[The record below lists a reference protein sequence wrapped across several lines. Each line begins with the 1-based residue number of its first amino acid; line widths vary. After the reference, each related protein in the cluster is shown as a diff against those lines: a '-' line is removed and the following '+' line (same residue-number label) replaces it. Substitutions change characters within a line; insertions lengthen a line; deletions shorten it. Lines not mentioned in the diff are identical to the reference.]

1 MYVDLGHIFE
11 WGFNLASKKFA
22 FLFERALLHVTCIQY
37 MPQWKTFKQYMTNV
51 VAPSDFTWIYLTG
64 FAKTWL

>member
-1 MYVDLGHIFE
+1 MYVDLGHILE

-37 MPQWKTFKQYMTNV
+37 MPQ
-51 VAPSDFTWIYLTG
+51 
-64 FAKTWL
+64 